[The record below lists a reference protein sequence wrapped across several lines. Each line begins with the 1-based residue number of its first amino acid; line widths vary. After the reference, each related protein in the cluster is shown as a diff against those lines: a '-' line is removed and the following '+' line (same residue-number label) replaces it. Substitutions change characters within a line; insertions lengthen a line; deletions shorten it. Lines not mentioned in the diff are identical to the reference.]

1 MLDDD
6 VDDVDDLDA
15 EFDADADGES
25 DALNDG
31 ASGLASAGT
40 SRGTSARVLRGRRT
54 RSATAQKWFRWLHV
68 YASMISF
75 LVVLFFG
82 ITGITLN
89 HPNWTL
95 GTKAD
100 VSTNTGT
107 LPAGFDKNGNVD
119 FLAVSE
125 FIRST
130 YGVSAAVS
138 EYNADTAQGSIA
150 FNGPG
155 YAASAVFDVHTGA
168 YTLTITQQGFVA
180 VMNDLHKGRDA
191 SSSWKW
197 VIDVSGGF
205 LVFVAITGLGIQIF
219 MRKRRVRSLLYAAG
233 GAVLLI
239 VLIYATLN

>member
-1 MLDDD
+1 MDDLDDD
-6 VDDVDDLDA
+6 LDDVDDLDDIDA
-15 EFDADADGES
+15 EADASTSTDDASES
-25 DALNDG
+25 TSMAG
-31 ASGLASAGT
+31 AIP
-40 SRGTSARVLRGRRT
+40 ARMLRGRRT

-95 GTKAD
+95 GTKPD

-125 FIRST
+125 FIRT
-130 YGVSAAVS
+130 KYGVSAAVS
-138 EYNADTAQGSIA
+138 EYNADTVQGSIG

-155 YAASAVFDVHTGA
+155 YAASVVFDVHTGA

-191 SSSWKW
+191 TSSWKW

-239 VLIYATLN
+239 VLIYTTLN